1 MQVQITRIFHRCPLL
16 AHKEISAKLPANFKN
31 LCYLTWQPFQTLLPC
46 DLKGDF
52 PYPSIINRPM
62 NHMFCFK
69 VWVQDLKISA
79 IDSAHSVSL
88 LKCYPTIVS
97 LLPFSFFSI
106 YLLTR
111 WFTSCYM
118 FHSRP
123 HLSQCNISY
132 NCKQRTL
139 PGKYSFGLLCYETCW
154 GVLICILLVLAWLTP
169 MSLRCETV
177 NFFWR
182 RKLNIHFCVNY
193 LYSN

>member
-1 MQVQITRIFHRCPLL
+1 MKILKCEQVIHKNVIFL
-16 AHKEISAKLPANFKN
+16 KTSQWYANCDKN
-31 LCYLTWQPFQTLLPC
+31 ENVSTTELSSNNVC
-46 DLKGDF
+46 DNLIHGLVHVF
-52 PYPSIINRPM
+52 HS
-62 NHMFCFK
+62 F
-69 VWVQDLKISA
+69 
-79 IDSAHSVSL
+79 DSAHRVSL

-123 HLSQCNISY
+123 RLSQCNISY
-132 NCKQRTL
+132 KCKQCTL